1 MSIKGNGF
9 AAMGQSLLSMG
20 ETVISG
26 NPIPSK
32 PKKKNHKKKNNKSKE
47 SFEANYHQVALESN
61 VHVDDNFGDWQSQ
74 SKPKKSKAKMNGDSL
89 NGSLAPASVNGAS
102 SISIPPSTP
111 KRTKKLINGSEQSE
125 KNELK
130 GATLNKTANK
140 EKVVPISMPAPVQQP
155 QKQSEHVKV
164 KTPAAETLTPSRLDT
179 AVSSAKP
186 QAKQPQKNPET
197 PASQDISFLFAY
209 TRHLEHSLAVGC
221 GSATVEAVRSSYPN
235 LTFSSPVPASP
246 SVSSQ
251 IPDISE
257 NPTKSEIV
265 DLKALLLAKQS
276 EVIFY
281 KNMLSRQNQPAI
293 QPFIEEKKPVAL
305 KKPKEVASKDVQ
317 CDPVEIPQQQVPS
330 SAPQPSTQAT
340 IEKSLLDQILFLSNE
355 STRFKQR
362 CDIANRDV
370 EELKKEC
377 AKLEAQC
384 KKIKTKTAKET
395 KELVKKEFDALIKKL
410 QSEISEKDAQIAG
423 KSAQIDSLQAQLD
436 PLKATVSQLKQSEQA
451 SMTRLMELEMT
462 VNNLTTQKET
472 VLLEKGDLTKT
483 VEKVTSEMSW
493 LKHTLTEKESELA
506 QAKGE
511 CSHLLTELDA
521 TKLKLETVSLAH
533 QEAEKEICTGGET
546 IERLKGEITAL
557 KSDLSAKEEE
567 LSVARA
573 EAAARQEEWDQ
584 AKEDLARRVLELT
597 SAQKEVEK
605 VEKQHQDQDIVHEND
620 ALAECQDCFV
630 LTEANTELKGA
641 LEKTREELLN
651 LQSSLEENEK

>member
-1 MSIKGNGF
+1 MSTKGNGF

-20 ETVISG
+20 ENVISG

-47 SFEANYHQVALESN
+47 SLEANHHQVALESD

-74 SKPKKSKAKMNGDSL
+74 SKPKKSKAKMNGESL
-89 NGSLAPASVNGAS
+89 NGSLAPAPINDAT
-102 SISIPPSTP
+102 SIPVPPSAP
-111 KRTKKLINGSEQSE
+111 KRAKKLNNGSEQSE

-130 GATLNKTANK
+130 SAILNKTVNT
-140 EKVVPISMPAPVQQP
+140 EKVVPTSTPVPVPQP
-155 QKQSEHVKV
+155 QKQSELVKGRV
-164 KTPAAETLTPSRLDT
+164 PVAEILVSSHLDT
-179 AVSSAKP
+179 AVSSTKP
-186 QAKQPQKNPET
+186 QTKRPQRNSET
-197 PASQDISFLFAY
+197 SASQDMSFLFAY

-221 GSATVEAVRSSYPN
+221 GSATVEAVRSSHPN

-246 SVSSQ
+246 SPSSQ
-251 IPDISE
+251 IPDISD

-293 QPFIEEKKPVAL
+293 QPFIEEKKPMTV

-317 CDPVEIPQQQVPS
+317 CDPAEIPQQQVPS

-377 AKLEAQC
+377 SKLEAEC

-395 KELVKKEFDALIKKL
+395 KELVKKEFDAFIEKL
-410 QSEISEKDAQIAG
+410 QGEISEKDAQITD
-423 KSAQIDSLQAQLD
+423 KSAQIDSLQDQLEHF
-436 PLKATVSQLKQSEQA
+436 KAGVTLLEQSERA
-451 SMTRLMELEMT
+451 SMTRLVELEMT

-511 CSHLLTELDA
+511 CSNLLTELDA
-521 TKLKLETVSLAH
+521 TKVKLETISLAH
-533 QEAEKEICTGGET
+533 QEAEKEISTSGET
-546 IERLKGEITAL
+546 IERLKGEITLL

-573 EAAARQEEWDQ
+573 EAAARQEELDQ
-584 AKEDLARRVLELT
+584 VKEDLAHKVLELT
-597 SAQKEVEK
+597 SAQKELEK
-605 VEKQHQDQDIVHEND
+605 VEKQHQERDAVHEND
-620 ALAECQDCFV
+620 APAECKDCFV

-641 LEKTREELLN
+641 LEKTREELLS
-651 LQSSLEENEK
+651 LQSSLEESEK